1 MTDLPITEI
10 IILVIFLIAC
20 FSDGSSATKK
30 RNTQG
35 YRYGNNHNHIKTAHL
50 WYGVDDNGNQYIDMR
65 KFIIYAPL
73 EKAPVEW
80 RQSEVFN
87 AIAPV
92 IKRNGEHLA
101 VQFRARL
108 CENDTLY
115 FLTQEEYNRVCRFG
129 RILGMVMPLPDY
141 HKMKTELKYKYD
153 LAEES
158 KFKRFGYNVSSK
170 DGFSAE
176 YRQKVLMFMIES
188 GLTNKYEA
196 MNHLDFNISYH
207 AHNPNDRVA
216 VSKWNA
222 DRLFLSRYE
231 YNADSIDWVTTSNPP
246 NVEAVRLPLKQTSDV
261 YGQSKQ
267 NSTRGT
273 SKRASSVMVNRQT
286 SSSSKVTDRTDITR
300 RYKHS
305 YKIGQVVEHKS
316 LGRGTIIDIDD
327 SKGFITIRFE
337 DELQPRRFRVD
348 LVKPYLH

>member
-1 MTDLPITEI
+1 MTDFPIEGI
-10 IILVIFLIAC
+10 IILIIFLIAC
-20 FSDGSSATKK
+20 FSGGSSAPSK
-30 RNTQG
+30 RNTRG
-35 YRYGNNHNHIKTAHL
+35 YGYGNNHDTIKTVHL

-73 EKAPVEW
+73 EKAPAEW
-80 RQSEVFN
+80 RQSEVFY

-101 VQFRARL
+101 VKFRARL

-158 KFKRFGYNVSSK
+158 KFKRFGYNVSAK
-170 DGFSAE
+170 DGFTAE

-196 MNHLDFNISYH
+196 MNFLDFNISYH
-207 AHNPNDRVA
+207 AHNPNDRIA
-216 VSKWNA
+216 VSKWEA
-222 DRLFLSRYE
+222 DRLFVSYYE
-231 YNADSIDWVTTSNPP
+231 YDADSINWVTTSNPP
-246 NVEAVRLPLKQTSDV
+246 SVEAVRVPLKQTSDV
-261 YGQSKQ
+261 HGQPEQ
-267 NSTRGT
+267 
-273 SKRASSVMVNRQT
+273 
-286 SSSSKVTDRTDITR
+286 DRTRKKQQTVSNVNPNRKIENSSNGINKAMSTKDFR
-300 RYKHS
+300 HS
-305 YKIGQVVEHKS
+305 YRIGQLVEHKS

-327 SKGFITIRFE
+327 TKGFITIRFE